1 MNTYSLLFFG
11 IVVCVVA
18 MLLKEIK
25 SSYGWLCILVGAI
38 VILLFALREFDK
50 INTLI
55 SSLQT
60 KANMPGEYI
69 GIIFRVLGICILGDL
84 SISLCND
91 AHHSTLASALEMMC
105 KFSIIVLSLPIF
117 EDVLNIIGE
126 LLG

>member
-1 MNTYSLLFFG
+1 MNTYSLLLFG
-11 IVVCVVA
+11 IIVCVIA
-18 MLLKEIK
+18 MVLKETK
-25 SSYGWLCILVGAI
+25 SSYSWLCVLSGAVIILM
-38 VILLFALREFDK
+38 FALGQFDK
-50 INTLI
+50 ISTLI
-55 SSLQT
+55 SSLQSQ
-60 KANMPGEYI
+60 ADLPSEYG

-91 AHHSTLASALEMMC
+91 AHYSTLAGAMEMMC